1 MPALILNFNKMVKV
15 FYQSKA
21 NRCRVVDDQNK
32 EWLVDSV
39 VLSQAEFIVDLTKR
53 AEYLKTGI
61 RNNHAFV
68 QGDFV
73 QTDTLFVEPNSGVDE
88 WIHCRYDRAKGIFAE
103 VKTGIGVTESEL
115 VFILGCE
122 IYKQK

>member
-1 MPALILNFNKMVKV
+1 MVKV
-15 FYQSKA
+15 FYNAKE
-21 NRCRVVDDQNK
+21 NKCVVVDDQNK
-32 EWLVDSV
+32 EWLLDQV
-39 VLSQAEFIVDLTKR
+39 VLTRAKFAVDTAKR

-73 QTDTLFVEPNSGVDE
+73 QTDTLFVEPNAEADG
-88 WIHCRYDRAKGIFAE
+88 WIHCRYDRSEGIFAE
-103 VKTGIGVTESEL
+103 VKTGIKVRQAEL

>member
-1 MPALILNFNKMVKV
+1 MVRV
-15 FYQSKA
+15 FYNAKDRKCQ
-21 NRCRVVDDQNK
+21 VVDDQNK
-32 EWLVDSV
+32 EWLLDQV
-39 VLSQAEFIVDLTKR
+39 VLTRAKFAVDTAMR

-73 QTDTLFVEPNSGVDE
+73 QTDTLFVEPNAEADG

-103 VKTGIGVTESEL
+103 VKTGIKVTQAEL